1 MTQERQQGSRDSALT
16 PADDAGVSKPLS
28 PPMESRLSDSQLRE
42 LADSLSHLVWTCLAE
57 GPCDYLSGQWVAYT
71 GIPEADQLGYGWLMQ
86 LHPDDRERVKAEWAA
101 TVVAGVAF
109 DIEFRIRRND
119 GVHRWFRTRAI
130 PLHDTSGK
138 LDKWCGSNSDI
149 DDYKRTEQVLR
160 ESEERKR
167 LEDALR
173 ESEQRWRFAIEGAGD
188 GLWDW
193 DVPSRKAFFSTRYK
207 SMLGYAED
215 EISDGEEEWTSRIH
229 PEDLPRVMAELQP
242 HLDGVS
248 PSYAVEHRV
257 RCKDDSYK
265 WILARGLVMSR
276 DAAGKPLRMV
286 GTSKDITASKHG
298 QEERLR
304 NLSLLQM
311 MSSASPI
318 GYLVVDNRTD
328 EIRFFNKRFCEI
340 WGIEHLAERM
350 ERGELKHQDIISDCL
365 PVLADVPAFAASC
378 APLQSEASRVVIDDE
393 IPFTGGRTIR
403 RYSTQ
408 LRGADDRFYGRFY
421 LFEDV
426 TRHKQ
431 AERREAAH
439 IRTMA
444 AMTSGVPLAEVL
456 ITVVRGV
463 ELEHPDTLGSV
474 LLLDEA
480 GTHLL
485 TGAAPSLPPFYND
498 AIHGVAIGPTVGS
511 CGTAAFRKERV
522 VVPDIQTDPLW
533 ADYKNLAA
541 EAGLAACWS
550 EPILGDG
557 GRLLGT
563 FAFYF
568 TEPRVPN
575 EAELATIVAAA
586 KLAAVAIERKQ
597 AEALLRISN
606 LLLEASQSIA
616 KVGGWELDLV
626 TKKLFWTAETYRLHD
641 TSPAEFHPTVD
652 AAVGYFLPESR
663 RIISAALETA
673 MVRGESYDLVLETL
687 TTKGRRIDVRTTCE
701 VTMHD
706 GRPTKLT
713 GIFQDITERKQA
725 EAEKEKLQAQLVQ
738 SQKMEAIGTLAG
750 GVAHDFNNILA
761 GLLGGLSL
769 LEVELGEPTTREA
782 DLEDMKA
789 LVERGAQLTKQ
800 LLGFARRGKY
810 NVKPLDLGHVV
821 AKTSAMFGSTRR
833 DITVHLEVAPGL
845 SPALMDHTQLE
856 QVLLNLFVN
865 AGQAMA
871 GGGQL
876 LLRVEDVLLAPED
889 TGPHGVAPGQ
899 FVKLVITDTGTGMDA
914 ATQGRI
920 FEPFFTTK
928 EPGKGTGLGLASVY
942 GIIKSYDG
950 FIQVESELG
959 KGTTFTIFLPASQEP
974 VASAKTPAVRV
985 QRGKG
990 TILLVDD
997 EAVILNVCARL
1008 LKTMGYEVLSAGG
1021 GKEAIELLRQHGA
1034 NVSLVILDLTMPEM
1048 SGAATYRALR
1058 EVVPGVKVL
1067 LSSGYSI
1074 EGQAQE
1080 LLAQGCSGFIQKPF
1094 DASTLS
1100 AKLREFF

>member
-1 MTQERQQGSRDSALT
+1 MGRDEVDTSTRKNDSLVTTAFERAPIGMAL
-16 PADDAGVSKPLS
+16 LS
-28 PPMESRLSDSQLRE
+28 PQGAWLR
-42 LADSLSHLVWTCLAE
+42 VN
-57 GPCDYLSGQWVAYT
+57 
-71 GIPEADQLGYGWLMQ
+71 EALCKLLGYSAGELLATTFQ
-86 LHPDDRERVKAEWAA
+86 KVTHPDDLEADLEQRRRLLAGEIDRYEMETRYLQRSGALVWGLLSVSLGRTAEGTPELFIAQIVDLTERNA
-101 TVVAGVAF
+101 
-109 DIEFRIRRND
+109 
-119 GVHRWFRTRAI
+119 
-130 PLHDTSGK
+130 
-138 LDKWCGSNSDI
+138 
-149 DDYKRTEQVLR
+149 
-160 ESEERKR
+160 
-167 LEDALR
+167 ALR
-173 ESEQRWRFAIEGAGD
+173 ESETRWRFAIEGAGD

-193 DVPSRKAFFSTRYK
+193 DVAAGKEFFSTRYK
-207 SMLGYAED
+207 EMLGYAED
-215 EISDGEEEWTSRIH
+215 EIGDGEEEWTSRIH

-286 GTSKDITASKHG
+286 GTHKDITASKHG

-304 NLSLLQM
+304 HLSLLQM

-350 ERGELKHQDIISDCL
+350 ERGELKNGDIIADCL
-365 PVLADVPAFAASC
+365 AVLADVPAFAASC
-378 APLQSEASRVVIDDE
+378 APLQSEANRVVIDDE
-393 IPFTGGRTIR
+393 IPFTAGRTIR
-403 RYSTQ
+403 RYSTH
-408 LRGADDRFYGRFY
+408 LRGADDRYYGRFY
-421 LFEDV
+421 LFEDI
-426 TRHKQ
+426 TRHKR
-431 AERREAAH
+431 AEQRDAAH
-439 IRTMA
+439 VRTMA
-444 AMTSGVPLAEVL
+444 AIASGVPLPEVL
-456 ITVVRGV
+456 ATVVSGV
-463 ELEHPDTLGSV
+463 EAEHPDMLGSV

-498 AIHGVAIGPTVGS
+498 AIHGVAIGSAVGS
-511 CGTAAFRKERV
+511 CGTAAFRMERV
-522 VVPDIQTDPLW
+522 VVADIQTDPLW
-533 ADYKNLAA
+533 ADYKDLAA
-541 EAGLAACWS
+541 QAGLAACWS
-550 EPILGDG
+550 EPILGRG

-568 TEPRVPN
+568 TKPRVPN
-575 EAELATIVAAA
+575 ETELASIVTAAN
-586 KLAAVAIERKQ
+586 LAAVAIERKQ
-597 AEALLRISN
+597 VEALLRISN

-663 RIISAALETA
+663 RIISAALE
-673 MVRGESYDLVLETL
+673 RGEGYDLVLETL
-687 TTKGRRIDVRTTCE
+687 TAKGRRIDVRTTCE

-782 DLEDMKA
+782 DLEDMRA

-810 NVKPLDLGHVV
+810 DVKPLDLGHVV

-959 KGTTFTIFLPASQEP
+959 KGTTFTIFLPASPEP
-974 VASAKTPAVRV
+974 IASAKTPAVRV

-997 EAVILNVCARL
+997 EAAILNVCARL

-1080 LLAQGCSGFIQKPF
+1080 LLAQGCSGFLQKPF